1 MGYINKKDNECAW
14 AVDDNRG
21 MITEGSLTLLMDE
34 DKVKFK
40 RVDNVSEDHKAGTI
54 FVSTSIWYRFWY
66 SDSSAVNSIWNKS
79 LCLMALMSFLRALRS
94 SLL

>member
-40 RVDNVSEDHKAGTI
+40 RVGNVSEDHKAGTI
-54 FVSTSIWYRFWY
+54 VVSDENGNI
-66 SDSSAVNSIWNKS
+66 D
-79 LCLMALMSFLRALRS
+79 
-94 SLL
+94 